1 MKFRA
6 ATLVF
11 ATTLTMSLS
20 AWAQEAVVDVTLNPM
35 GDFKAKTTAV
45 KGQAVK
51 KGDEFTATNIVVNLK
66 SLKTGVDVRDKH
78 TQKHL
83 QTDKFPDAVLL
94 SASGKGG
101 KGKGR
106 IKIKGIEKDIE
117 GTYKVEG
124 NLLKAKFNLN
134 IADFGIKDINYM
146 GVGVED
152 TVTLNVSVP
161 IK

>member
-1 MKFRA
+1 MKFLVT
-6 ATLVF
+6 TLVF
-11 ATTLTMSLS
+11 AFSLN
-20 AWAQEAVVDVTLNPM
+20 AFAQEVVVDVTLNPM
-35 GDFKAKTTAV
+35 GDFKAKTAAV
-45 KGQAVK
+45 KGEAIK

-66 SLKTGVDVRDKH
+66 SLKTGVEGRDKH
-78 TQKHL
+78 TQKYL
-83 QTDKFPDAVLL
+83 ETEKFPEAVLL

-106 IKIKGIEKDIE
+106 IKIRGIEKDIT

-124 NLLKAKFNLN
+124 KSLKAKFDLNL
-134 IADFGIKDINYM
+134 ADFGIKDINYM

-161 IK
+161 VK